1 MEPHSIEVVEF
12 PIDPQAVLFDSWTHE
27 TTLVDCAELSHLE
40 EGPAE

>member
-12 PIDPQAVLFDSWTHE
+12 PNDPNSVLFDSWTHE
-27 TTLVDCAELSHLE
+27 TTLVNGAELSNLD

>member
-12 PIDPQAVLFDSWTHE
+12 TNDPHAVLFDSWTHE
-27 TTLVDCAELSHLE
+27 TKLVNCAELSHLD